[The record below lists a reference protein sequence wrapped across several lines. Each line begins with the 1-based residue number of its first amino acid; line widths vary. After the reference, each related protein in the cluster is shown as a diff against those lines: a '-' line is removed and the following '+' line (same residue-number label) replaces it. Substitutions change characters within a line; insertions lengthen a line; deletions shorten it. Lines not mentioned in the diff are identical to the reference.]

1 MMNAA
6 LATILSRPRAVLS
19 MLIVMLLAGVWSFVE
34 IPKEADPDIQ
44 IPVVYISIPLPGISP
59 EDSERLLVKPVEE
72 KLRGLDGVKEMTG
85 IASESHGGILV
96 QFETEVDID
105 QAILDVREKVDL
117 AKSELPAD
125 AEEPT
130 INEINFSLAPTIV
143 VALSGTVPERTL
155 FKHARELQDAIEG
168 INTVLEAK
176 LSGQREELLE
186 VVVDPV
192 KLEAYGVTQQEL
204 LNSAS
209 LNNRLVAAGA
219 VNSRAGK
226 FNIKIPGLFEN
237 AADVFNL
244 VVKSSGGTT
253 ITLGQVAQI
262 KRTFKDRERYAE
274 FNGKPTITIEV
285 IKRLG
290 SNILVNNDEVKR
302 VIGDVTEGWS
312 DAIKVETTLDKS
324 RLIADILGSLTSS
337 ILLAILLVM
346 TLVVAALGLRSGLMV
361 GLAIPTSFMIGFLF
375 FGFLGYTVNI
385 MLMFG
390 LVLTVGMLVDGA
402 IVMIEYAD
410 RKMAEGLPK
419 QQAYVAAAQR
429 MFWPIV
435 SSTATTLAA
444 FLPMLLWPGVA
455 GEFMGYLPLT
465 VIVVLSASLLTA
477 MIFLPAVGTIFG
489 KAGTTDKNNAARLA
503 ADGEG
508 DLLTMPGLTGK
519 YIRFLN
525 TALRHPAKVMIVILL
540 VMGGIVGAYAA
551 KPTGVEFFVE
561 TEPEVAIVYVRA
573 RGNLSNEQ
581 KLTIVRKAYIR
592 LNGHP
597 AIDNLTTYAGSESG
611 GNNGLGA
618 SQDVPPDVVGQVQI
632 VLKPIGQRDDWAAV
646 KKQLTEAVQGIPST
660 VIEVREL
667 AGGPQSGKDIRLQ
680 VQSENRDDA
689 AQAVRKIRAYME
701 NTMTGLIDIDDDLPL
716 PGYEVQLKVDR
727 EEAGRFG
734 ASVAAAGSLV
744 QLITNGAL
752 IGTYR
757 PDDSRDELD
766 IRVRLPEDQRSLASL
781 DTLKLQTPSGQQPLS
796 NFVTREIKQQVNTLY
811 RFNSKPSLFV
821 KANAGPD
828 VLANDQ
834 ISQLDKW
841 LKQQTWKN
849 GVSFKFRGADED
861 QQKSAAFLQ
870 KALLGSLFMM
880 FMILVVQFNSFYHT
894 TLTLLTVIMSAVGVI
909 LGMLVMRHYFSIIMT
924 GTGLVALAGVVVNNA
939 IVLIDTYQS
948 LLKRGM
954 TATDATLRA
963 AAQRIR
969 PILLTTVTTIL
980 GLLPL
985 MFQLNVNFLDRTVT
999 IGSMTSSWWVHMS
1012 TAMVFGL
1019 AFSTILTLV
1028 FAPVMLSAP
1037 TVWKENW
1044 QRMRNRVS
1052 HTREDQASVAVEAKA
1067 GKKRKPANDVPDT
1080 FPQAAE

>member
-1 MMNAA
+1 MNAA
-6 LATILSRPRAVLS
+6 LTAILSRPRAVLS
-19 MLIVMLLAGVWSFVE
+19 LMVVMLLAGVWSFVE

-85 IASESHGGILV
+85 IASESHGGVLV

-117 AKSELPAD
+117 AKSELPTD

-130 INEINFSLAPTIV
+130 INEINFSLQPTII

-219 VNSRAGK
+219 VNSSAGK
-226 FNIKIPGLFEN
+226 FNVKIPGLFEN
-237 AADVFNL
+237 ASDIFNL
-244 VVKSSGGTT
+244 VVKSSNGTT
-253 ITLGQVAQI
+253 VTLGEVAEI
-262 KRTFKDRERYAE
+262 KRTFKDRDRYAE
-274 FNGKPTITIEV
+274 FNGKPTIAIEV
-285 IKRLG
+285 VKRLG

-302 VIGDVTEGWS
+302 VIAEVTSNWP
-312 DAIKVETTLDKS
+312 DAIKVETTLDQS
-324 RLIADILGSLTSS
+324 RLIADILGSLSSS
-337 ILLAILLVM
+337 IFLAILLVM

-419 QQAYVAAAQR
+419 QKAYIAAAQR

-465 VIVVLSASLLTA
+465 VIVVLSASLITA

-489 KAGTTDKNNAARLA
+489 KAGTTDKGNAARLA
-503 ADGEG
+503 GDGEG
-508 DLLTMPGLTGK
+508 DLLTMPGLTGR

-525 TALRHPAKVMIVILL
+525 GAMRHPAKVLVVILL
-540 VMGGIVGAYAA
+540 AMGGIVGAYAA

-573 RGNLSNEQ
+573 RGNLSNDQ
-581 KLTIVRKAYIR
+581 KLTIVRKAYNK
-592 LNGHP
+592 LSGHP
-597 AIDNLTTYAGSESG
+597 AIDNLTTYAGTETG
-611 GNNGLGA
+611 GNSGLGA

-632 VLKPIGQRDDWAAV
+632 ELKPVGQREDWVTV
-646 KKQLTEAVQGIPST
+646 KKQFTEAVQGIPGT
-660 VIEVREL
+660 IIEVREL
-667 AGGPQSGKDIRLQ
+667 VGGPQTGKDIRLQ

-689 AQAVRKIRAYME
+689 TAAVRKVRAYME

-781 DTLKLQTPSGQQPLS
+781 DTLKLQTPGGQQPLS

-811 RFNSKPSLFV
+811 RFNSKP
-821 KANAGPD
+821 
-828 VLANDQ
+828 
-834 ISQLDKW
+834 
-841 LKQQTWKN
+841 
-849 GVSFKFRGADED
+849 
-861 QQKSAAFLQ
+861 
-870 KALLGSLFMM
+870 
-880 FMILVVQFNSFYHT
+880 
-894 TLTLLTVIMSAVGVI
+894 
-909 LGMLVMRHYFSIIMT
+909 
-924 GTGLVALAGVVVNNA
+924 
-939 IVLIDTYQS
+939 
-948 LLKRGM
+948 
-954 TATDATLRA
+954 
-963 AAQRIR
+963 
-969 PILLTTVTTIL
+969 
-980 GLLPL
+980 
-985 MFQLNVNFLDRTVT
+985 
-999 IGSMTSSWWVHMS
+999 
-1012 TAMVFGL
+1012 
-1019 AFSTILTLV
+1019 
-1028 FAPVMLSAP
+1028 
-1037 TVWKENW
+1037 
-1044 QRMRNRVS
+1044 
-1052 HTREDQASVAVEAKA
+1052 
-1067 GKKRKPANDVPDT
+1067 
-1080 FPQAAE
+1080 

>member
-1 MMNAA
+1 MSAA
-6 LATILSRPRAVLS
+6 LAAILSRPRAVLS
-19 MLIVMLLAGVWSFVE
+19 MLIVMLLAGIWSFAE

-44 IPVVYISIPLPGISP
+44 IPVVYISITLPGISP

-72 KLRGLDGVKEMTG
+72 KLRGLEGVKEMTG

-96 QFETEVDID
+96 QFETDVKID
-105 QAILDVREKVDL
+105 QAVLDVREKVDL
-117 AKSELPAD
+117 AKSELPGD

-130 INEINFSLAPTIV
+130 ISEINFSLQPTII
-143 VALSGTVPERTL
+143 VALSGNVPERTL
-155 FKHARELQDAIEG
+155 FKHARELQDALEG

-186 VVVDPV
+186 IIVDPV

-219 VNSRAGK
+219 VNSSAGK
-226 FNIKIPGLFEN
+226 FNVKIPGLFEE
-237 AADVFNL
+237 AADIFNL
-244 VVKSSGGTT
+244 VVKSSKGTT
-253 ITLGQVAQI
+253 VTLGQVAQF
-262 KRTFKDRERYAE
+262 KRTFKDRDRFAE
-274 FNGKPTITIEV
+274 FNGEPTIAIEV
-285 IKRLG
+285 VKRLG
-290 SNILVNNDEVKR
+290 SNILINNDEVKR
-302 VIGDVTEGWS
+302 VVAEVTARWP
-312 DAIKVETTLDKS
+312 DAIKVDTTLDQS

-337 ILLAILLVM
+337 IVLAILLVM

-402 IVMIEYAD
+402 IVMIEFAD

-419 QQAYVAAAQR
+419 QKAYVAAAQR

-455 GEFMGYLPLT
+455 GQFMEYLPLT
-465 VIVVLSASLLTA
+465 VIVVLTASLITA
-477 MIFLPAVGTIFG
+477 MIFLPAIGTIFG
-489 KAGTTDKNNAARLA
+489 KTMQTDKESAARLA
-503 ADGEG
+503 GDAEG
-508 DLLTMPGLTGK
+508 NLLTMPGLTGS

-525 TALRHPAKVMIVILL
+525 SALRHPAKVMIAILL
-540 VMGGIVGAYAA
+540 IMGGIIGAYAA

-561 TEPEVAIVYVRA
+561 TEPEVAVVYVRA
-573 RGNLSNEQ
+573 RGNLSNAQ
-581 KLTIVRKAYIR
+581 KLKIVRKAYDR
-592 LNGHP
+592 LTNNP
-597 AIDNLTTYAGSESG
+597 AIDNLTTYAGTETG
-611 GNNGLGA
+611 GDSGLGA
-618 SQDVPPDVVGQVQI
+618 SQDVPPDVIGQVQI
-632 VLKPIGQRDDWAAV
+632 ELKPVGQRESWVTV
-646 KKQLTEAVQGIPST
+646 KEQLTKAVQGIPGT
-660 VIEVREL
+660 VIEVREVV
-667 AGGPQSGKDIRLQ
+667 GGPQTGKDIRLQ
-680 VQSENRDDA
+680 VQSDNREDA
-689 AQAVRKIRAYME
+689 MEAVRKVRAYME
-701 NTMTGLIDIDDDLPL
+701 NSMTGLIDIDDDLPL
-716 PGYEVQLKVDR
+716 PGYEVQLKVNR
-727 EEAGRFG
+727 EDAGRFG
-734 ASVAAAGSLV
+734 ASVATAGSLV

-766 IRVRLPEDQRSLASL
+766 IRVRLPEEQRSLASL
-781 DTLKLQTPSGQQPLS
+781 DTLKLQTPDGLQPLS

-821 KANAGPD
+821 KANAGPGE
-828 VLANDQ
+828 LANNK
-834 ISQLDKW
+834 INQLDTW
-841 LKQQTWKN
+841 LKQQTWKD

-870 KALLGSLFMM
+870 KALLGSLFLM

-894 TLTLLTVIMSAVGVI
+894 ALTLLTVIMSAVGVI

-924 GTGLVALAGVVVNNA
+924 GTGVVALAGVVVNNA

-948 LLKRGM
+948 LLKRGLG
-954 TATDATLRA
+954 AVDATLRA

-969 PILLTTVTTIL
+969 PILLTTCTTIL

-985 MFQLNVNFLDRTVT
+985 MFQLNVNFLDRSVT

-1019 AFSTILTLV
+1019 AFSTVLTLV
-1028 FAPVMLSAP
+1028 FAPVMLAAP
-1037 TVWKENW
+1037 TVWKESW
-1044 QRMRNRVS
+1044 QKMRGRFS
-1052 HTREDQASVAVEAKA
+1052 GGSDDKASTAVETDT
-1067 GKKRKPANDVPDT
+1067 GKKRKPVDDAT
-1080 FPQAAE
+1080 EAFPQAAE

>member
-1 MMNAA
+1 MSAA
-6 LATILSRPRAVLS
+6 LAAILSRPRAVLS
-19 MLIVMLLAGVWSFVE
+19 LLIVMLLAGIWSFAE

-72 KLRGLDGVKEMTG
+72 KLRGLDGVKEMSG

-96 QFETEVDID
+96 QFEAEVDID

-117 AKSELPAD
+117 AKSELPGD

-130 INEINFSLAPTIV
+130 INEINFSLKPTII

-155 FKHARELQDAIEG
+155 FKHARDLQDAIES

-186 VVVDPV
+186 IVVDPV

-219 VNSRAGK
+219 VNSSAGK
-226 FNIKIPGLFEN
+226 FNVKIPGLFEN
-237 AADVFNL
+237 AADIFNL
-244 VVKSSGGTT
+244 VVKSSNGTT
-253 ITLGQVAQI
+253 VTLGQVAQI
-262 KRTFKDRERYAE
+262 KRTFKDRERHAE
-274 FNGKPTITIEV
+274 FNGKPTIAIEV
-285 IKRLG
+285 VKRLG

-302 VIGDVTEGWS
+302 VVAEVTSNWP
-312 DAIKVETTLDKS
+312 DAIEVETTLDQS

-337 ILLAILLVM
+337 IVLAILLVM

-361 GLAIPTSFMIGFLF
+361 GFAIPSSFMIGFLF

-402 IVMIEYAD
+402 IVMIEFAD

-419 QQAYVAAAQR
+419 QKAYIAAAQR

-444 FLPMLLWPGVA
+444 FMPMLLWPGVA
-455 GEFMGYLPLT
+455 GQFMEYLPLT
-465 VIVVLSASLLTA
+465 VIVVLTASLITA
-477 MIFLPAVGTIFG
+477 LIFLPAIGSIFG
-489 KAGTTDKNNAARLA
+489 KAGQTDRDSAARLA
-503 ADGEG
+503 GDSDG
-508 DLLTMPGLTGK
+508 DLLTMPGLTGS

-525 TALRHPAKVMIVILL
+525 GALRHPAKVMIAILL
-540 VMGGIVGAYAA
+540 IMGGIIGAYAA

-581 KLTIVRKAYIR
+581 KLTIVRRAYDR
-592 LNGHP
+592 LTSNP
-597 AIDNLTTYAGSESG
+597 AIDNLTTYAGSETG
-611 GNNGLGA
+611 GDSGLGA
-618 SQDVPPDVVGQVQI
+618 SQDVPPDVIGQVQI
-632 VLKPIGQRDDWAAV
+632 ELKPVGQRDDWATV
-646 KKQLTEAVQGIPST
+646 KEQLTNAVQGIPGT
-660 VIEVREL
+660 IVEVREL

-680 VQSENRDDA
+680 IQSENRSDA
-689 AQAVRKIRAYME
+689 TEAVHKVRAYME

-766 IRVRLPEDQRSLASL
+766 IRVRLPEEQRSLANL
-781 DTLKLQTPSGQQPLS
+781 DTLKLQTPGGLQPLS

-821 KANAGPD
+821 KANAGPGE
-828 VLANDQ
+828 LANDK
-834 ISQLDKW
+834 ISQLDTW

-870 KALLGSLFMM
+870 KALLGSLFLM

-894 TLTLLTVIMSAVGVI
+894 ALTLLTVVMSAVGVI

-948 LLKRGM
+948 LLKRGL

-985 MFQLNVNFLDRTVT
+985 MFQLNVNFVERTVT

-1019 AFSTILTLV
+1019 AFSTVLTLV

-1037 TVWKENW
+1037 TVWKESWQNW
-1044 QRMRNRVS
+1044 RKRFSGRNDDGTS
-1052 HTREDQASVAVEAKA
+1052 IATKPETN
-1067 GKKRKPANDVPDT
+1067 KKRKPADDVPEA

>member
-1 MMNAA
+1 MNAA
-6 LATILSRPRAVLS
+6 LAAILSRPRAVLS
-19 MLIVMLLAGVWSFVE
+19 LMVVMLLAGVWSFVE

-117 AKSELPAD
+117 AKSELPND

-130 INEINFSLAPTIV
+130 INEINFSLQPTII

-226 FNIKIPGLFEN
+226 FNVKIPGLFEN
-237 AADVFNL
+237 ASDIFNL
-244 VVKSSGGTT
+244 VVKSSNGTT
-253 ITLGQVAQI
+253 VTLGEVAEI
-262 KRTFKDRERYAE
+262 KRTFKDRDRYAE
-274 FNGKPTITIEV
+274 FNGKPTIAIEV
-285 IKRLG
+285 VKRLG
-290 SNILVNNDEVKR
+290 SNILVNNNEVKR
-302 VIGDVTEGWS
+302 VIAEVTSNWP
-312 DAIKVETTLDKS
+312 DAIKVETTLDQS
-324 RLIADILGSLTSS
+324 RLIADILGSLSSS
-337 ILLAILLVM
+337 IFLAILLVM

-419 QQAYVAAAQR
+419 QKAYIAAAQR

-465 VIVVLSASLLTA
+465 VIVVLSASLITA

-489 KAGTTDKNNAARLA
+489 KAGTTDKANAARLA
-503 ADGEG
+503 GDGEG

-525 TALRHPAKVMIVILL
+525 GAMRHPAKVLVVILL
-540 VMGGIVGAYAA
+540 AMGAIVGAYAA

-581 KLTIVRKAYIR
+581 KLTIVRKAYNK
-592 LNGHP
+592 LTGHP
-597 AIDNLTTYAGSESG
+597 AIDNLTTYAGTETG
-611 GNNGLGA
+611 GDSGLGA

-632 VLKPIGQRDDWAAV
+632 ELKPVGQREVWVTV
-646 KKQLTEAVQGIPST
+646 KKQLTEAVQGIPGT
-660 VIEVREL
+660 ITEVREL
-667 AGGPQSGKDIRLQ
+667 AGGPQTGKDIRLQ
-680 VQSENRDDA
+680 VQSENREHA
-689 AQAVRKIRAYME
+689 IVAVRKVRDYME

-781 DTLKLQTPSGQQPLS
+781 DTLKLQTPGGQQPLS

-828 VLANDQ
+828 VLANDK
-834 ISQLDKW
+834 INELDAW
-841 LKQQTWKN
+841 LKQQTWEN

-894 TLTLLTVIMSAVGVI
+894 ALTLLTVIMSAVGVI

-954 TATDATLRA
+954 SVKDATLRA

-985 MFQLNVNFLDRTVT
+985 MFQLNVNFLERTVT
-999 IGSMTSSWWVHMS
+999 IGSMTSAWWVHMS

-1028 FAPVMLSAP
+1028 FAPVMLAAP
-1037 TVWKENW
+1037 TVWKESW
-1044 QRMRNRVS
+1044 QSWRGKFSR
-1052 HTREDQASVAVEAKA
+1052 TGDDASSGAVQPKA
-1067 GKKRKPANDVPDT
+1067 GKKSKPGDDVPEA

>member
-1 MMNAA
+1 MNAA
-6 LATILSRPRAVLS
+6 LAAILSRPRAVLS
-19 MLIVMLLAGVWSFVE
+19 MLVVMLLAGIWSFIN

-44 IPVVYISIPLPGISP
+44 IPVVYISVPLPGISP

-219 VNSRAGK
+219 VNSKAGK
-226 FNIKIPGLFEN
+226 FNVKIPGLFEN

-262 KRTFKDRERYAE
+262 KRNFKDRERYAE
-274 FNGKPTITIEV
+274 FNGKPTIAIEV
-285 IKRLG
+285 VKRLG

-302 VIGDVTEGWS
+302 VIGEVTADWS

-419 QQAYVAAAQR
+419 QEAYVAAAQR

-465 VIVVLSASLLTA
+465 VIVVLSASLITA
-477 MIFLPAVGTIFG
+477 LIFLPAVGTIFG

-525 TALRHPAKVMIVILL
+525 AALRHPAKVLVVILL
-540 VMGGIVGAYAA
+540 VMGGIVAAYAA

-581 KLTIVRKAYIR
+581 KLTIVRKAYDR

-597 AIDNLTTYAGSESG
+597 AIDNLTTYAGSETG
-611 GNNGLGA
+611 GNAGLGA

-632 VLKPIGQRDDWAAV
+632 ELKPVGERDDWVAV
-646 KKQLTEAVQGIPST
+646 KKQLTEAVQGIPGT

-689 AQAVRKIRAYME
+689 IEAVRRIRAYME
-701 NTMTGLIDIDDDLPL
+701 TTMTGLIDIDDDLPL

-766 IRVRLPEDQRSLASL
+766 IRVRLPENLRSLASL

-821 KANAGPD
+821 KANAGPG
-828 VLANDQ
+828 VLANDM
-834 ISQLDKW
+834 IGQLDKW

-894 TLTLLTVIMSAVGVI
+894 ALTLLTVIMSAVGVI

-954 TATDATLRA
+954 SSIDATLRA

-985 MFQLNVNFLDRTVT
+985 MFQLNVNFIDRTVT

-1019 AFSTILTLV
+1019 AFSTVLTLV

-1037 TVWKENW
+1037 TVWKQSW
-1044 QRMRNRVS
+1044 QRLRERFS
-1052 HTREDQASVAVEAKA
+1052 RTRDDGTPAVIQAKS
-1067 GKKRKPANDVPDT
+1067 GKSRKPASDVPEA

>member
-1 MMNAA
+1 MNAA
-6 LATILSRPRAVLS
+6 LAAILSRPRAVLS
-19 MLIVMLLAGVWSFVE
+19 MMVVMLLAGVWSFVE

-72 KLRGLDGVKEMTG
+72 KLRGLDGIKEMTG

-117 AKSELPAD
+117 AKSELPTD

-130 INEINFSLAPTIV
+130 INEINFSLAPTII

-176 LSGQREELLE
+176 LSGEREELLE
-186 VVVDPV
+186 IVVDPV

-219 VNSRAGK
+219 VNSSAGK
-226 FNIKIPGLFEN
+226 FNVKIPGLFEN
-237 AADVFNL
+237 ASDIFNL
-244 VVKSSGGTT
+244 VVKSSNGTT
-253 ITLGQVAQI
+253 VILGEVAEI
-262 KRTFKDRERYAE
+262 KRTFKDRNRYAE
-274 FNGKPTITIEV
+274 FNGKPTIAIEV
-285 IKRLG
+285 VKRLG
-290 SNILVNNDEVKR
+290 SNILVNNNEVKR
-302 VIGDVTEGWS
+302 VIAEVTSKWP

-324 RLIADILGSLTSS
+324 RLIADILGSLSSS
-337 ILLAILLVM
+337 IFLAILLVM

-419 QQAYVAAAQR
+419 QEAYIAAAQR

-465 VIVVLSASLLTA
+465 VIVVLSASLITA

-489 KAGTTDKNNAARLA
+489 KAGTTDKGNAARLA
-503 ADGEG
+503 GGSEG

-525 TALRHPAKVMIVILL
+525 GAMKHPAKVLVVILL
-540 VMGGIVGAYAA
+540 TMGAIVGAYAA
-551 KPTGVEFFVE
+551 KPTGVQFFVE

-573 RGNLSNEQ
+573 RGNLSNDQ
-581 KLTIVRKAYIR
+581 KLTIVRKAYNK
-592 LNGHP
+592 LTDHP
-597 AIDNLTTYAGSESG
+597 AIDNLTTYAGTETG
-611 GNNGLGA
+611 GNSGLGA

-632 VLKPIGQRDDWAAV
+632 ELKPVGQREDWVTV
-646 KKQLTEAVQGIPST
+646 KKQFTDAVQGIPGT
-660 VIEVREL
+660 IIEVREL
-667 AGGPQSGKDIRLQ
+667 AGGPQTGKDIRLQ
-680 VQSENRDDA
+680 VQSENREDA
-689 AQAVRKIRAYME
+689 TVAVRKVRAYME

-781 DTLKLQTPSGQQPLS
+781 DTLKLQTPGGQQPLS

-821 KANAGPD
+821 KANAGPE
-828 VLANDQ
+828 VLANDK
-834 ISQLDKW
+834 INELDTW
-841 LKQQTWKN
+841 LKQQTWEN

-870 KALLGSLFMM
+870 KALLGSLFLM

-894 TLTLLTVIMSAVGVI
+894 ALTLLTVIMSAVGVI

-954 TATDATLRA
+954 NVKDATLRA

-985 MFQLNVNFLDRTVT
+985 MFQLNVNFLERTVT
-999 IGSMTSSWWVHMS
+999 IGSMTSAWWVHMS

-1019 AFSTILTLV
+1019 AFSTVLTLV

-1037 TVWKENW
+1037 TVWKESW
-1044 QRMRNRVS
+1044 QHWRDRASRKSDV
-1052 HTREDQASVAVEAKA
+1052 DASVAVQPKA
-1067 GKKRKPANDVPDT
+1067 GKKGKRGDDVPAA

>member
-1 MMNAA
+1 MNAA
-6 LATILSRPRAVLS
+6 LAAILSRPRAVLS
-19 MLIVMLLAGVWSFVE
+19 MMVVMLLAGVWSFVE

-44 IPVVYISIPLPGISP
+44 IPVVYISVPLPGISP

-96 QFETEVDID
+96 QFETEVVID

-117 AKSELPAD
+117 AKSELPSD

-130 INEINFSLAPTIV
+130 INEINFSLAPTIIV
-143 VALSGTVPERTL
+143 SLSGTVPERTL

-176 LSGQREELLE
+176 LSGQREEMLE
-186 VVVDPV
+186 IIVDPV
-192 KLEAYGVTQQEL
+192 KLEAYGISQQEL

-219 VNSRAGK
+219 VKSSAGK
-226 FNIKIPGLFEN
+226 FNVKIPGLFES
-237 AADVFNL
+237 ASDIFNL

-253 ITLGQVAQI
+253 VTLGEVAEI
-262 KRTFKDRERYAE
+262 KRTFKDRDRYAE
-274 FNGKPTITIEV
+274 FNGKPAIAIEV
-285 IKRLG
+285 VKRLG
-290 SNILVNNDEVKR
+290 SNILVNNNEVKR
-302 VIGDVTEGWS
+302 VIAEVTSKWP
-312 DAIKVETTLDKS
+312 DAIKVETTLDQS
-324 RLIADILGSLTSS
+324 RLIADILGSLSSS
-337 ILLAILLVM
+337 IFLAILLVM

-419 QQAYVAAAQR
+419 QEAYIAAAQR

-465 VIVVLSASLLTA
+465 VIVVLSASLITA

-489 KAGTTDKNNAARLA
+489 KAGSTDKGNATRLA
-503 ADGEG
+503 GDGEG
-508 DLLTMPGLTGK
+508 DLLTMPGVTGK

-525 TALRHPAKVMIVILL
+525 GAMKHPAKVLVIILL
-540 VMGGIVGAYAA
+540 AMGGIVGAYAA
-551 KPTGVEFFVE
+551 KPTGVKFFVE

-573 RGNLSNEQ
+573 RGNLSNDQ
-581 KLTIVRKAYIR
+581 KLTIVRKAYNK
-592 LNGHP
+592 LTDHP
-597 AIDNLTTYAGSESG
+597 AIDNLTTYAGTETG
-611 GNNGLGA
+611 GNSGLGA

-632 VLKPIGQRDDWAAV
+632 ELKPVGQREDWVTV
-646 KKQLTEAVQGIPST
+646 KKQFTEAVQGIPGT
-660 VIEVREL
+660 IIEVREL
-667 AGGPQSGKDIRLQ
+667 AGGPQTGKDIRLQ
-680 VQSENRDDA
+680 VQSENREDA
-689 AQAVRKIRAYME
+689 TNAVKRVRAYME
-701 NTMTGLIDIDDDLPL
+701 NTMTGLIDVDDDLPL

-766 IRVRLPEDQRSLASL
+766 IRVRLPDDQRSLASL
-781 DTLKLQTPSGQQPLS
+781 DTLKLQTPGGQQPLS

-811 RFNSKPSLFV
+811 RFNSRPSLFV
-821 KANAGPD
+821 KANAGPG
-828 VLANDQ
+828 VLANDK
-834 ISQLDKW
+834 ISELDTW
-841 LKQQTWKN
+841 LKQQTWEN

-894 TLTLLTVIMSAVGVI
+894 ALTLLTVIMSAVGVI

-954 TATDATLRA
+954 SVKDATLRA

-985 MFQLNVNFLDRTVT
+985 MFQLNVNFLERTVT

-1019 AFSTILTLV
+1019 AFSTVLTLV
-1028 FAPVMLSAP
+1028 FAPVMLAAP
-1037 TVWKENW
+1037 TVWKESW
-1044 QRMRNRVS
+1044 QHWRGRFSRKG
-1052 HTREDQASVAVEAKA
+1052 DADASVAVQPKA
-1067 GKKRKPANDVPDT
+1067 GKKGKRGDDVPEA

>member
-1 MMNAA
+1 MNAA
-6 LATILSRPRAVLS
+6 LAAILSRPRAVLS
-19 MLIVMLLAGVWSFVE
+19 MMVVMLLAGVWSFVE

-44 IPVVYISIPLPGISP
+44 IPVVYISVSLPGISP

-117 AKSELPAD
+117 AKSELPTD

-130 INEINFSLAPTIV
+130 INEINFSLAPTIIV
-143 VALSGTVPERTL
+143 SLSGTVPERTL

-176 LSGQREELLE
+176 LSGQREEILE
-186 VVVDPV
+186 IVVDPV

-219 VNSRAGK
+219 VNSSAGK
-226 FNIKIPGLFEN
+226 FNVKIPGLFEN
-237 AADVFNL
+237 ASDIFNL
-244 VVKSSGGTT
+244 VVKSSNGTT
-253 ITLGQVAQI
+253 VTLGEVAEI
-262 KRTFKDRERYAE
+262 KRTFKDRNRYAE
-274 FNGKPTITIEV
+274 FNGKPAIAIEV
-285 IKRLG
+285 VKRLG
-290 SNILVNNDEVKR
+290 SNILVNNNEVKR
-302 VIGDVTEGWS
+302 VIAEVTSKWP
-312 DAIKVETTLDKS
+312 DAINVETTLDQS
-324 RLIADILGSLTSS
+324 RLIADILGSLSSS
-337 ILLAILLVM
+337 IFLAILLVM

-419 QQAYVAAAQR
+419 QEAYIAAAQR

-465 VIVVLSASLLTA
+465 VIVVLSASLITA

-489 KAGTTDKNNAARLA
+489 KAGSTDKGNATRLA
-503 ADGEG
+503 GGGEG
-508 DLLTMPGLTGK
+508 DLLTMPGVTGK

-525 TALRHPAKVMIVILL
+525 GAMKHPAKVLVIILL
-540 VMGGIVGAYAA
+540 AMGAIVGAYAA
-551 KPTGVEFFVE
+551 KPTGVKFFVE

-573 RGNLSNEQ
+573 RGNMSNEQ
-581 KLTIVRKAYIR
+581 KLTIVRKAYNK
-592 LNGHP
+592 LTNHP
-597 AIDNLTTYAGSESG
+597 AIDNLTTYAGTETG
-611 GNNGLGA
+611 GNSGLGA

-632 VLKPIGQRDDWAAV
+632 ELKPVGQREDWTTV
-646 KKQLTEAVQGIPST
+646 KKQFTEAVQGIPGT
-660 VIEVREL
+660 IIEVREL
-667 AGGPQSGKDIRLQ
+667 AGGPQTGKDIRLQ
-680 VQSENRDDA
+680 VQSENREDA
-689 AQAVRKIRAYME
+689 TEAVKRVRAYME

-781 DTLKLQTPSGQQPLS
+781 DTLTLQTPGGQQPLS
-796 NFVTREIKQQVNTLY
+796 NFVTREIQQQVNTLY
-811 RFNSKPSLFV
+811 RFNSRPSLFV

-828 VLANDQ
+828 VLANDK
-834 ISQLDKW
+834 ISELDTW
-841 LKQQTWKN
+841 LKQQTWEN

-894 TLTLLTVIMSAVGVI
+894 ALTLLTVIMSAVGVI

-954 TATDATLRA
+954 SVKDATLRA

-985 MFQLNVNFLDRTVT
+985 MFQLNVNFLERTVT
-999 IGSMTSSWWVHMS
+999 IGSMTSAWWVHMS

-1019 AFSTILTLV
+1019 AFSTVLTLV
-1028 FAPVMLSAP
+1028 FAPVMLAAP
-1037 TVWKENW
+1037 TVWKESW
-1044 QRMRNRVS
+1044 QRMRDRFRKS
-1052 HTREDQASVAVEAKA
+1052 DAETTGSVESKT
-1067 GKKRKPANDVPDT
+1067 GKKRKSSDDVPEA

>member
-1 MMNAA
+1 MNAA
-6 LATILSRPRAVLS
+6 LAAILSRPRAVLS
-19 MLIVMLLAGVWSFVE
+19 MMIFMLLAGVWSFAE

-44 IPVVYISIPLPGISP
+44 IPVVYISVPLPGISP
-59 EDSERLLVKPVEE
+59 EDSERLLVKPIEE

-85 IASESHGGILV
+85 VASESHAGILV

-105 QAILDVREKVDL
+105 QAILNVREKVDL
-117 AKSELPAD
+117 AKSDLPTD

-130 INEINFSLAPTIV
+130 INEINFSLQPTIIV
-143 VALSGTVPERTL
+143 SLSGTVPERTL
-155 FKHARELQDAIEG
+155 FKYARELQDALEG

-176 LSGQREELLE
+176 LSGQREEILE
-186 VVVDPV
+186 IIVDPV

-219 VNSRAGK
+219 VNSSAGK
-226 FNIKIPGLFEN
+226 FNVKIPGLFEN
-237 AADVFNL
+237 ASDIFNL
-244 VVKSSGGTT
+244 VVKSSKGTT
-253 ITLGQVAQI
+253 VTLGEVAEI
-262 KRTFKDRERYAE
+262 KRTFKDRDRYAE
-274 FNGKPTITIEV
+274 FNGRPTIAIEV
-285 IKRLG
+285 VKRLG
-290 SNILVNNDEVKR
+290 SNILVNNNEVKR
-302 VIGDVTEGWS
+302 IIAEVTADWPA
-312 DAIKVETTLDKS
+312 AINVETTLDQS
-324 RLIADILGSLTSS
+324 RLIADILGSLSSS

-419 QQAYVAAAQR
+419 QQAYIAAAQR

-465 VIVVLSASLLTA
+465 VIVVLSASLITA

-489 KAGTTDKNNAARLA
+489 KAGTTDKSSAARLA
-503 ADGEG
+503 GDGEG

-525 TALRHPAKVMIVILL
+525 SAMKHPAKVLVVIVLA
-540 VMGGIVGAYAA
+540 MGAIVGAYAA

-581 KLTIVRKAYIR
+581 KLTIVRKAYNR
-592 LNGHP
+592 LAEHP
-597 AIDNLTTYAGSESG
+597 AIDNITTYAGTETG
-611 GNNGLGA
+611 GEGGLGA
-618 SQDVPPDVVGQVQI
+618 SQDVPADVVGQVQI
-632 VLKPIGQRDDWAAV
+632 ELKPVGQRDNWVTV
-646 KKQLTEAVQGIPST
+646 KKQFTEAVQGIPGIIT
-660 VIEVREL
+660 EVREL
-667 AGGPQSGKDIRLQ
+667 VGGPQSGKDIRLQ
-680 VQSENRDDA
+680 VQSENREHA
-689 AQAVRKIRAYME
+689 SKAVRRIRAHME

-734 ASVAAAGSLV
+734 TSVAAAGSLV

-781 DTLKLQTPSGQQPLS
+781 DALKLQTPGGQQPLS

-821 KANAGPD
+821 KANAGPG
-828 VLANDQ
+828 VLANDK
-834 ISQLDKW
+834 ITELDTW
-841 LKQQTWKN
+841 LKQQTWEKS
-849 GVSFKFRGADED
+849 VSFKFRGADED

-894 TLTLLTVIMSAVGVI
+894 ALTLVTVIMSAVGVI

-948 LLKRGM
+948 MLKRGM
-954 TATDATLRA
+954 NAKDATLRA

-985 MFQLNVNFLDRTVT
+985 MFQLNVNFVERTVT

-1019 AFSTILTLV
+1019 AFSTVLTLV
-1028 FAPVMLSAP
+1028 FAPVMLAAP
-1037 TVWKENW
+1037 TVWKEGW
-1044 QRMRNRVS
+1044 QRLRGRFS
-1052 HTREDQASVAVEAKA
+1052 RTGGDASAATQPK
-1067 GKKRKPANDVPDT
+1067 GGTKDKPADDGP
-1080 FPQAAE
+1080 

>member
-1 MMNAA
+1 MNAA
-6 LATILSRPRAVLS
+6 LAAILSRPRAVLS
-19 MLIVMLLAGVWSFVE
+19 MMIVMLLAGVWSFVE

-44 IPVVYISIPLPGISP
+44 IPVVYISVPLPGISP

-85 IASESHGGILV
+85 IASESHAGILV

-117 AKSELPAD
+117 AKSELPTD

-130 INEINFSLAPTIV
+130 INEINFSLQPTIIV
-143 VALSGTVPERTL
+143 SLSGTVPERTL
-155 FKHARELQDAIEG
+155 FKHARELQDALEG

-186 VVVDPV
+186 IIVDPV

-219 VNSRAGK
+219 VNSSAGK
-226 FNIKIPGLFEN
+226 FNVKIPGLFEN
-237 AADVFNL
+237 ASDIFNL
-244 VVKSSGGTT
+244 VVKSSNGTT
-253 ITLGQVAQI
+253 VTLGEVAEI
-262 KRTFKDRERYAE
+262 KRTFKDRDRYAE
-274 FNGKPTITIEV
+274 FNGKPTIAIEV
-285 IKRLG
+285 VKRLG
-290 SNILVNNDEVKR
+290 SNILVNNNEVKR
-302 VIGDVTEGWS
+302 IIGEVTADWPA
-312 DAIKVETTLDKS
+312 AINVETTLDQS
-324 RLIADILGSLTSS
+324 RLIADILGSLSSS
-337 ILLAILLVM
+337 IFLAILLVM

-419 QQAYVAAAQR
+419 QQAYIAAAQR

-465 VIVVLSASLLTA
+465 VIVVLSASLITA

-489 KAGTTDKNNAARLA
+489 KAGTTDKGNAARLA
-503 ADGEG
+503 GDGEG
-508 DLLTMPGLTGK
+508 DLLSMPGLTGK

-525 TALRHPAKVMIVILL
+525 GAMKHPAKVLLAILL
-540 VMGGIVGAYAA
+540 IMGGIIGAYSA

-581 KLTIVRKAYIR
+581 KLTIVRKAYNR
-592 LNGHP
+592 LAEHP
-597 AIDNLTTYAGSESG
+597 AIDNLTTYAGTETG
-611 GNNGLGA
+611 GDSGLGA
-618 SQDVPPDVVGQVQI
+618 SQDVPADVVGQVQI
-632 VLKPIGQRDDWAAV
+632 ELKPVGERDNWVTV
-646 KKQLTEAVQGIPST
+646 KKQFTEAVQGIPGT
-660 VIEVREL
+660 ITEVREL

-680 VQSENRDDA
+680 VQSENREHA
-689 AQAVRKIRAYME
+689 AAAVRRVRAHME
-701 NTMTGLIDIDDDLPL
+701 NTMTGLIDVDDDLPL

-781 DTLKLQTPSGQQPLS
+781 DALKLQTPGGQQPLS

-821 KANAGPD
+821 KANAGPG
-828 VLANDQ
+828 VLANDK
-834 ISQLDKW
+834 ITELETW
-841 LKQQTWKN
+841 LKQQTWEK

-894 TLTLLTVIMSAVGVI
+894 ALTLITVIMSAVGVI

-948 LLKRGM
+948 MLKRGM
-954 TATDATLRA
+954 NVKDATLRA

-985 MFQLNVNFLDRTVT
+985 MFQLNVNFIERTVT

-1019 AFSTILTLV
+1019 AFSTVLTLV

-1037 TVWKENW
+1037 TVWKESW
-1044 QRMRNRVS
+1044 QRLRGRFS
-1052 HTREDQASVAVEAKA
+1052 RKGGDATAATQPKA
-1067 GKKRKPANDVPDT
+1067 GKKDKSADDVPEA

>member
-1 MMNAA
+1 MHSA
-6 LATILSRPRAVLS
+6 LAAILSRPRAVLS
-19 MLIVMLLAGVWSFVE
+19 MLIVMLVAGVWSFVE

-44 IPVVYISIPLPGISP
+44 IPVIYISITLPGISP

-85 IASESHGGILV
+85 VASESHGGILV
-96 QFETEVDID
+96 QFETDVDID

-117 AKSELPAD
+117 AKAELPDDAD
-125 AEEPT
+125 EPT
-130 INEINFSLAPTIV
+130 INEINFSLQPTIV

-176 LSGQREELLE
+176 LTGQREELLE

-204 LNSAS
+204 LNAAD

-219 VNSRAGK
+219 VQSPSGN
-226 FNIKIPGLFEN
+226 FNVKIPGLFEN
-237 AADVFNL
+237 ARDVFNL
-244 VVKSSGGTT
+244 VVKSSNGTT
-253 ITLGQVAQI
+253 VTLGQVAEIQ
-262 KRTFKDRERYAE
+262 RTFKDRSRFAE
-274 FNGKPTITIEV
+274 FNGKPTIAIEV
-285 IKRLG
+285 VKRLG
-290 SNILVNNDEVKR
+290 SNILLNNDEVKR
-302 VIGDVTEGWS
+302 VIAEVTTKWPR
-312 DAIKVETTLDKS
+312 AINVETTLDQS
-324 RLIADILGSLTSS
+324 RLISDILGSLTSS

-402 IVMIEYAD
+402 IVMIEFAD

-419 QQAYVAAAQR
+419 KDAYVSAAQR

-455 GEFMGYLPLT
+455 GEFMSYLPLT
-465 VIVVLSASLLTA
+465 VIVVLSASLITA

-489 KAGTTDKNNAARLA
+489 KAGATDQTAAARLS

-508 DLLTMPGLTGK
+508 DLLTIPGPTGW
-519 YIRFLN
+519 YIRFLS
-525 TALRHPAKVMIVILL
+525 AVLRHPAKVMLVILL
-540 VMGGIVGAYAA
+540 AMGVIIGAYAA

-573 RGNLSNEQ
+573 RGNMSNNQ
-581 KLTIVRKAYIR
+581 KLAIVRKAYDRIAS
-592 LNGHP
+592 NP
-597 AIDNLTTYAGSESG
+597 AIDNLTTYAGTEAG
-611 GNNGLGA
+611 GNGGLGA
-618 SQDVPPDVVGQVQI
+618 SQDIPADVVGQVQ
-632 VLKPIGQRDDWAAV
+632 VELKTISQRKDWVTV
-646 KKQLTEAVQGIPST
+646 KKELTEAVQGIPGT
-660 VIEVREL
+660 IIEVREV

-680 VQSENRDDA
+680 VTSDNRDDA
-689 AQAVRKIRAYME
+689 TEAVTRVRAFME
-701 NTMTGLIDIDDDLPL
+701 STMTGLIDMDDDRPQ
-716 PGYEVQLKVDR
+716 PGYEVLLKVDR

-766 IRVRLPEDQRSLASL
+766 IRVRLPEGQRSLAAL
-781 DTLKLQTPSGQQPLS
+781 DTLKLQTPGGQQPLS

-821 KANAGPD
+821 KANAGPG
-828 VLANDQ
+828 VLANDK
-834 ISQLDKW
+834 INELDGWIK
-841 LKQQTWKN
+841 KQQWKD

-861 QQKSAAFLQ
+861 QKKSAAFLQ
-870 KALLGSLFMM
+870 KALLGSLFLM
-880 FMILVVQFNSFYHT
+880 FMILVIQFNSFYHT
-894 TLTLLTVIMSAVGVI
+894 ALTLMTVIMSAVGVI

-924 GTGLVALAGVVVNNA
+924 GTGIVALAGVVVNNA
-939 IVLIDTYQS
+939 IVLIDTYQG
-948 LLKRGM
+948 LLQRGLGSIE
-954 TATDATLRA
+954 ASLRA
-963 AAQRIR
+963 AAQRLR

-985 MFQLNVNFLDRTVT
+985 MFQLNVNFLERTVT
-999 IGSMTSSWWVHMS
+999 FGSMTSSWWVHMS

-1019 AFSTILTLV
+1019 AFSTVLTLV
-1028 FAPVMLSAP
+1028 FCPVMLAAP
-1037 TVWKENW
+1037 TVWKESW
-1044 QRMRNRVS
+1044 
-1052 HTREDQASVAVEAKA
+1052 TRLRARIGKGGDVKAEASPKPEVVQDEPEA
-1067 GKKRKPANDVPDT
+1067 

>member
-1 MMNAA
+1 MNAA
-6 LATILSRPRAVLS
+6 LAAILSRPRAVLS
-19 MLIVMLLAGVWSFVE
+19 MMIVMLLAGVWSFVE

-44 IPVVYISIPLPGISP
+44 IPVVYISVPLPGISP

-85 IASESHGGILV
+85 IASESHAGILV

-117 AKSELPAD
+117 AKSELPTD

-130 INEINFSLAPTIV
+130 INEINFSLQPTIIV
-143 VALSGTVPERTL
+143 SLSGTVPERTL
-155 FKHARELQDAIEG
+155 FKHARELQDALES

-186 VVVDPV
+186 IIVDPV
-192 KLEAYGVTQQEL
+192 KLEAYGVTQQGL

-219 VNSRAGK
+219 VNSSAGK
-226 FNIKIPGLFEN
+226 FNVKIPGLFEN
-237 AADVFNL
+237 ASDIFNL
-244 VVKSSGGTT
+244 VVRSSNGTT
-253 ITLGQVAQI
+253 VTLGEVAEI
-262 KRTFKDRERYAE
+262 KRTFKDRDRYAE
-274 FNGKPTITIEV
+274 FNGNPAIAIEV
-285 IKRLG
+285 VKRLG
-290 SNILVNNDEVKR
+290 SNILVNNNEVKR
-302 VIGDVTEGWS
+302 IIAEVTADWPQ
-312 DAIKVETTLDKS
+312 AIKVATTLDQS
-324 RLIADILGSLTSS
+324 RLIADILGSLSSS
-337 ILLAILLVM
+337 IFLAILLVM

-390 LVLTVGMLVDGA
+390 LVLTVGMLVDGS

-419 QQAYVAAAQR
+419 QEAYKAAAQR

-465 VIVVLSASLLTA
+465 VIVVLSASLITA

-489 KAGTTDKNNAARLA
+489 KAGTTDKKNAARLA
-503 ADGEG
+503 GDGEG

-525 TALRHPAKVMIVILL
+525 GAMKHPAKVLVVILL
-540 VMGGIVGAYAA
+540 AMGGIVGAYAA

-581 KLTIVRKAYIR
+581 KLTIVRKAYNK
-592 LNGHP
+592 LAGHP
-597 AIDNLTTYAGSESG
+597 AIDNLTTYAGTETG
-611 GNNGLGA
+611 GDSGLGA
-618 SQDVPPDVVGQVQI
+618 SQDVPADVVGQVQI
-632 VLKPIGQRDDWAAV
+632 ELKPVGQRDNWVSV
-646 KKQLTEAVQGIPST
+646 KKEFTAAVQGIPGT
-660 VIEVREL
+660 IIEVREL
-667 AGGPQSGKDIRLQ
+667 VGGPQSGKDIRLQ
-680 VQSENRDDA
+680 VQSENREDA
-689 AQAVRKIRAYME
+689 AKAVKKIRAHME
-701 NTMTGLIDIDDDLPL
+701 NTMTGLIDVDDDLPL

-766 IRVRLPEDQRSLASL
+766 IRVRLPENQRSLASL
-781 DTLKLQTPSGQQPLS
+781 DTLKLQTPAGQQPLS

-821 KANAGPD
+821 KANAGPG
-828 VLANDQ
+828 VLANDK
-834 ISQLDKW
+834 INELDTW
-841 LKQQTWKN
+841 LKQQTWEK

-894 TLTLLTVIMSAVGVI
+894 ALTLITVIMSAVGVI

-948 LLKRGM
+948 MLKRGM
-954 TATDATLRA
+954 NVKDATLRA

-985 MFQLNVNFLDRTVT
+985 MFQLNVNFVERTVT

-1019 AFSTILTLV
+1019 AFSTVLTLV

-1037 TVWKENW
+1037 TVWKESW
-1044 QRMRNRVS
+1044 QRLRNRVS
-1052 HTREDQASVAVEAKA
+1052 GKGDDASATTQPKA
-1067 GKKRKPANDVPDT
+1067 GKKDKPADDVPEA

>member
-1 MMNAA
+1 MSAA
-6 LATILSRPRAVLS
+6 LAAILSRPRAVLS
-19 MLIVMLLAGVWSFVE
+19 MLIVMLLAGIWSFAE

-72 KLRGLDGVKEMTG
+72 KLRGLDGVKEMSG

-117 AKSELPAD
+117 AKSELPSD

-130 INEINFSLAPTIV
+130 INEINFSLKPTII

-155 FKHARELQDAIEG
+155 FRHARELQDAIEG

-176 LSGQREELLE
+176 LSGEREELLE

-204 LNSAS
+204 LNSTN

-219 VNSRAGK
+219 VNSSAGK
-226 FNIKIPGLFEN
+226 FNVKIPGLFEN
-237 AADVFNL
+237 AADIFNL
-244 VVKSSGGTT
+244 VVKSSNGTT
-253 ITLGQVAQI
+253 VTLGQVAQI
-262 KRTFKDRERYAE
+262 KRTFKDRERFAE
-274 FNGKPTITIEV
+274 FNGKPTIAIEV
-285 IKRLG
+285 VKRLG

-302 VIGDVTEGWS
+302 VVAEVTGKWP
-312 DAIKVETTLDKS
+312 DAIKVETTLDQS
-324 RLIADILGSLTSS
+324 RLIADILRSLTSS
-337 ILLAILLVM
+337 IVLAILLVM

-402 IVMIEYAD
+402 IVMIEFAD

-419 QQAYVAAAQR
+419 QKAYVAAAQR

-444 FLPMLLWPGVA
+444 FMPMLLWPGVA
-455 GEFMGYLPLT
+455 GQFMEYLPLT
-465 VIVVLSASLLTA
+465 VIVVLTASLITA
-477 MIFLPAVGTIFG
+477 LIFLPAIGTIFG
-489 KAGTTDKNNAARLA
+489 KAGQTDKGNAARLA
-503 ADGEG
+503 GDGDG
-508 DLLTMPGLTGK
+508 DLLTMPGFTGS

-525 TALRHPAKVMIVILL
+525 RALRHPAKVMIAILL
-540 VMGGIVGAYAA
+540 IMGGIIGAYAA
-551 KPTGVEFFVE
+551 KPTGVKFFVE

-573 RGNLSNEQ
+573 RGNLSNNQ
-581 KLTIVRKAYIR
+581 KLTIVRKAYDR
-592 LNGHP
+592 LTNNP
-597 AIDNLTTYAGSESG
+597 AIDNLTTYAGTESG
-611 GNNGLGA
+611 GNSGLGA
-618 SQDVPPDVVGQVQI
+618 SQDVPPDVIGQVQI
-632 VLKPIGQRDDWAAV
+632 ELKPVGQRKDWVSV
-646 KKQLTEAVQGIPST
+646 KKQLTEAVQGIPGT
-660 VIEVREL
+660 VVEVREL
-667 AGGPQSGKDIRLQ
+667 AGGPQTGKDIRLQ
-680 VQSENRDDA
+680 VQSENRKDA
-689 AQAVRKIRAYME
+689 TEAVHKIRAYME

-766 IRVRLPEDQRSLASL
+766 IRVRLPEEQRSLASL
-781 DTLKLQTPSGQQPLS
+781 DTLKLQTPGGQQPLS

-821 KANAGPD
+821 KANAGPGE
-828 VLANDQ
+828 LANDK
-834 ISQLDKW
+834 ISQLDTW

-849 GVSFKFRGADED
+849 GVNFKFRGADED

-880 FMILVVQFNSFYHT
+880 FMILLVQFNSFYHT
-894 TLTLLTVIMSAVGVI
+894 ALTLLTVIMSAVGVI

-948 LLKRGM
+948 LLKRGLG
-954 TATDATLRA
+954 AIDATLRA

-985 MFQLNVNFLDRTVT
+985 MFQLNVNFVERTIT

-1019 AFSTILTLV
+1019 AFSTVLTLV

-1037 TVWKENW
+1037 TVWKEGW
-1044 QRMRNRVS
+1044 QRL
-1052 HTREDQASVAVEAKA
+1052 REKFSGKNDDATTVATQPKA
-1067 GKKRKPANDVPDT
+1067 GKKRKPVDDVPEA

>member
-1 MMNAA
+1 MSAA
-6 LATILSRPRAVLS
+6 LAAILSRPRAVLS
-19 MLIVMLLAGVWSFVE
+19 LMVVMLLAGVWSFVE

-117 AKSELPAD
+117 AKSELPTD

-130 INEINFSLAPTIV
+130 INEINFSLQPTIIV
-143 VALSGTVPERTL
+143 SLSGTVPERTL

-186 VVVDPV
+186 IIVDPV
-192 KLEAYGVTQQEL
+192 KLEAYGISQQEL
-204 LNSAS
+204 LNSAN
-209 LNNRLVAAGA
+209 LNNRLVAAGT

-226 FNIKIPGLFEN
+226 FNVKIPGLFEN
-237 AADVFNL
+237 AADIFNL
-244 VVKSSGGTT
+244 VVRSSNGTT
-253 ITLGQVAQI
+253 VTLGEVAEI
-262 KRTFKDRERYAE
+262 KRTFKDRDRYAE
-274 FNGKPTITIEV
+274 FNGKPAIAIEV
-285 IKRLG
+285 VKRLG
-290 SNILVNNDEVKR
+290 SNILVNNNEVKR
-302 VIGDVTEGWS
+302 VIAEVTAKWP
-312 DAIKVETTLDKS
+312 DAIKVETTLDQS
-324 RLIADILGSLTSS
+324 RLIADILGSLSSS
-337 ILLAILLVM
+337 IFLAILLVM

-419 QQAYVAAAQR
+419 QEAYIAAAQR

-465 VIVVLSASLLTA
+465 VIVVLSASLITA

-489 KAGTTDKNNAARLA
+489 KAGTTDKGNATRLA
-503 ADGEG
+503 GDGEG
-508 DLLTMPGLTGK
+508 DLLTLPGVTGK

-525 TALRHPAKVMIVILL
+525 GAMKHPAKVMVIILL
-540 VMGGIVGAYAA
+540 IMGGIVGAYAA

-573 RGNLSNEQ
+573 RGNMSNEQ
-581 KLTIVRKAYIR
+581 KLTIVRKAYKK

-597 AIDNLTTYAGSESG
+597 AIDNLTTYAGTETG
-611 GNNGLGA
+611 GNSGLGA

-632 VLKPIGQRDDWAAV
+632 ELKPVGQREDWVTV
-646 KKQLTEAVQGIPST
+646 KKQFTEAVQGIPGT
-660 VIEVREL
+660 IIEVREL

-689 AQAVRKIRAYME
+689 TAAVRKVRAYVE

-716 PGYEVQLKVDR
+716 PGYEAQLKVDR

-781 DTLKLQTPSGQQPLS
+781 DTLKLQTPGGQQPLS

-811 RFNSKPSLFV
+811 RFNSRPSLFV
-821 KANAGPD
+821 KANAGPG
-828 VLANDQ
+828 VLANDK
-834 ISQLDKW
+834 ISELDTW
-841 LKQQTWKN
+841 LKQQTWEN

-894 TLTLLTVIMSAVGVI
+894 ALTLLTVIMSAVGVI

-939 IVLIDTYQS
+939 IVLIDTYQN

-954 TATDATLRA
+954 SVKDATLRA

-985 MFQLNVNFLDRTVT
+985 MFQLNVNFLERTVT
-999 IGSMTSSWWVHMS
+999 IGSMTSAWWVHMS

-1019 AFSTILTLV
+1019 AFSTVLTLV
-1028 FAPVMLSAP
+1028 FAPVMLAAP
-1037 TVWKENW
+1037 TVWKESW
-1044 QRMRNRVS
+1044 QSWRGKFPRRG
-1052 HTREDQASVAVEAKA
+1052 DDAASGAVQPKA
-1067 GKKRKPANDVPDT
+1067 GKKSKPGDDVPEA